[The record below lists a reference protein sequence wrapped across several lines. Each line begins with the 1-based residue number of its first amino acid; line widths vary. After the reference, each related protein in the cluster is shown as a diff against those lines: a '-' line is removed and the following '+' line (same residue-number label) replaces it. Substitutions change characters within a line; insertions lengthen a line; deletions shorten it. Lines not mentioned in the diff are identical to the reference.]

1 MNASGR
7 VVVRAQG
14 VATRLVA
21 AGDNRR
27 VIGAAILVGILTLV
41 VKLVA
46 MGREVLV
53 AAKLG
58 TGDAAEAYIAAWVIP
73 GFISLIITDA
83 IVGSLLPLHA
93 HARAARGEEAAD
105 RVFAET
111 LLVGILLLLGATA
124 ILAML
129 PPVVLPLLASNFDA
143 EKLALT
149 ARLWMLML
157 PAVFI
162 GGLAAIWTG
171 MLNAGNRFG
180 LAAASPVVV
189 PVVSGSA
196 LVFAPGRAVDALAVG
211 FVLGNLIQLGLLGW
225 ELRRHGIRRLPR
237 WYGGLPETR
246 ELPRQFFPLLG
257 NGIVFGGLP
266 LVDVAMAATLGDRQ
280 LAVLNYG
287 NRLILPI
294 LSISSIALGTAVF
307 PYFSRLV
314 AEQEWH
320 RLQRTLTTYA
330 RLILAATVPL
340 TVVLI
345 LLSET
350 IVRVLFQ
357 HGEFTADDTAAV
369 SQVQATLALMVPCY
383 TLAVVYSRVLIS
395 LRKSQLMLIG
405 SVIVFVVN
413 VAGDYAFKELIGIKG
428 IALATV
434 VNYGIQL
441 SFTYVVCR
449 RLLRRRVESQG

>member
-1 MNASGR
+1 
-7 VVVRAQG
+7 
-14 VATRLVA
+14 
-21 AGDNRR
+21 
-27 VIGAAILVGILTLV
+27 
-41 VKLVA
+41 
-46 MGREVLV
+46 
-53 AAKLG
+53 
-58 TGDAAEAYIAAWVIP
+58 
-73 GFISLIITDA
+73 
-83 IVGSLLPLHA
+83 
-93 HARAARGEEAAD
+93 
-105 RVFAET
+105 
-111 LLVGILLLLGATA
+111 
-124 ILAML
+124 
-129 PPVVLPLLASNFDA
+129 
-143 EKLALT
+143 
-149 ARLWMLML
+149 
-157 PAVFI
+157 
-162 GGLAAIWTG
+162 
-171 MLNAGNRFG
+171 
-180 LAAASPVVV
+180 
-189 PVVSGSA
+189 
-196 LVFAPGRAVDALAVG
+196 
-211 FVLGNLIQLGLLGW
+211 
-225 ELRRHGIRRLPR
+225 
-237 WYGGLPETR
+237 
-246 ELPRQFFPLLG
+246 
-257 NGIVFGGLP
+257 VFGGLP